1 MAKKKQDTL
10 VLFPDILTATRR
22 LSNEQFGVLMRA
34 IFAYRFDG
42 ANEEMDDPMVDI
54 AFDFVK
60 TQLDRYK
67 QICQI
72 RSENGKKAKRS
83 KDETAQSFTAESSKE
98 KQTETDASK
107 QKQTQAN
114 VSKEKQTAAHTH
126 THNHNH
132 THTQNHNHS
141 HNHNPIEL
149 AAQPPTPFL
158 FSTECF
164 YNTS

>member
-1 MAKKKQDTL
+1 
-10 VLFPDILTATRR
+10 
-22 LSNEQFGVLMRA
+22 MRA

-42 ANEEMDDPMVDI
+42 TNEEMDDPMVDL

-72 RSENGKKAKRS
+72 RSESGKKAKRS
-83 KDETAQSFTAESSKE
+83 KVETAQIPTAES
-98 KQTETDASK
+98 
-107 QKQTQAN
+107 
-114 VSKEKQTAAHTH
+114 SKEKQTAAHTH
-126 THNHNH
+126 THTHTHTHNH

>member
-10 VLFPDILTATRR
+10 VLFPDILTGTRR

-42 ANEEMDDPMVDI
+42 TNEEMDDPMVDL

-83 KDETAQSFTAESSKE
+83 KDESAQSFTAESSQE
-98 KQTETDASK
+98 KQTEANASK
-107 QKQTQAN
+107 CQQREAN
-114 VSKEKQTAAHTH
+114 GSSYSYSE
-126 THNHNH
+126 
-132 THTQNHNHS
+132 S
-141 HNHNPIEL
+141 Y
-149 AAQPPTPFL
+149 
-158 FSTECF
+158 S
-164 YNTS
+164 